1 MNCFKTAIA
10 ASMLALTATSAFAA
24 EFPKSGSTKA
34 TGYLTATITDQ
45 LDGWEAE
52 WQPENYVMTGI
63 IRNEKDG
70 GPFDKSFL
78 RCIGVE
84 AMVAGAIWDNGTCTE
99 TDKDG
104 DKIFITY
111 VVGVFTFIGGTGKYK
126 GITGGGPTTGDL
138 IFQDK
143 KNWAAVV
150 SFEKNWEIK

>member
-1 MNCFKTAIA
+1 MNCFNTAIA
-10 ASMLALTATSAFAA
+10 ATMLALTATAAFAA

-34 TGYLTATITDQ
+34 TGYFTATVTDQ

-70 GPFDKSFL
+70 GPFDKSFI

-84 AMVAGAIWDNGTCTE
+84 AMVAGQFWDNGTCTE

-111 VVGVFTFIGGTGKYK
+111 GVGTFTYIGGTGKYK
-126 GITGGGPTTGDL
+126 GITGGGTNKGDPT
-138 IFQDK
+138 FQDK

-150 SFEKNWEIK
+150 AFEKHWEIK